1 MNTIEVNTSVVK
13 DSTIKNISKKVN
25 SEVTIQSPSWLY
37 QLYKN
42 GKLHFDRERLQR
54 LLLSWKSYKVNSYLT
69 TLFNGASHKDT
80 IQLAKIDTIV
90 SKLKEDLALET
101 DAFEK
106 DFIEENLTYFES
118 LKGKTYLV
126 LDGQHRIDVIVK
138 YFDNGFEEDEIVFN
152 PTTPVL
158 FKIESEQGHIDVK
171 GKYKDILSEE
181 VKDYMFNSIE
191 MLVVIYNTGDLQE
204 LANIFITSNSMKSMT
219 IHEKRILN
227 YNSTNRF
234 LVSLCYNDINI
245 QSMFKTIGSGMTGE
259 YHLDSKGDTLF
270 MAEMLMWINNNYYEN
285 QSDKLDEA
293 LGPNRKNLKVC
304 VSSKD
309 KDKTENIA
317 RVMADCCKL
326 YTKVYETEFKKF
338 SKSTLYNLFYTLA
351 FFMQKGNVWGKK
363 KNIDGKYKVKN
374 LESFIKWFFD
384 QEFKRINA
392 VGTYIHYQI
401 PGGKTK
407 KQMHEISFAKHNA
420 DQKHKSKQCMK
431 GQGGSKYT
439 FDSYGRLQYLLADL
453 SKSINELVK
462 LGALSAIGTRSTSS
476 ERDQK
481 MVEKGIELSESIGL
495 QLDEIVPISKGGES
509 TSENT
514 QFLKAK
520 VNLNKSDR
528 TV

>member
-1 MNTIEVNTSVVK
+1 MNTIQVNTSVVK

-37 QLYKN
+37 QLYKS
-42 GKLHFDRERLQR
+42 GKLHFDREKLQR
-54 LLLSWKSYKVNSYLT
+54 LLISWKPYKVNSYLT
-69 TLFNGASHKDT
+69 TLFNGANHKDT

-90 SKLKEDLALET
+90 LKLKEDLAIET

-106 DFIEENLTYFES
+106 DFIQENLTYFES

-152 PTTPVL
+152 PTTPIL
-158 FKIESEQGHIDVK
+158 FQIEGEQGHIDVK
-171 GKYKDILSEE
+171 GKYKDILSKE
-181 VKDYMFNSIE
+181 VKDYMFNSIQ
-191 MLVVIYNTGDLQE
+191 MLVVVYNTGDLQE
-204 LANIFITSNSMKSMT
+204 LANVFITSNSMKAMT

-227 YNSTNRF
+227 YSSTNRF
-234 LVSLCYNDINI
+234 LVSMCNNDLNI

-304 VSSKD
+304 VSKNEKD
-309 KDKTENIA
+309 TTAKIA
-317 RVMADCCKL
+317 RVMADSCALYDETKL
-326 YTKVYETEFKKF
+326 KKF

-351 FFMQKGNVWGKK
+351 FFMQEGNVWGKK
-363 KNIDGKYKVKN
+363 KDIDGKYQVDN
-374 LESFIKWFFD
+374 LETFAQQFFD
-384 QEFKRINA
+384 KEFERIHA
-392 VGTYIHYQI
+392 VGTYIPYQI

-407 KQMHEISFAKHNA
+407 KQMHDLSFAKHNA
-420 DQKHKSKQCMK
+420 DQKHKSKMCAE

-439 FDSYGRLQYLLADL
+439 FDSYARLQYLLEDI
-453 SKSINELVK
+453 SQDIEKLVK
-462 LGALSAIGTRSTSS
+462 LGALKKIGTRSTSS
-476 ERDQK
+476 ERNQK
-481 MVEKGIELSESIGL
+481 LVADGIKLSQSDDLE
-495 QLDEIVPISKGGES
+495 LDEIIPVSKGGEG
-509 TSENT
+509 TSENQ
-514 QFLKAK
+514 QFLKK
-520 VNLNKSDR
+520 EVNRNKSDR
-528 TV
+528 TVRS

>member
-181 VKDYMFNSIE
+181 VKDYIFNCI
-191 MLVVIYNTGDLQE
+191 
-204 LANIFITSNSMKSMT
+204 
-219 IHEKRILN
+219 
-227 YNSTNRF
+227 
-234 LVSLCYNDINI
+234 
-245 QSMFKTIGSGMTGE
+245 
-259 YHLDSKGDTLF
+259 
-270 MAEMLMWINNNYYEN
+270 
-285 QSDKLDEA
+285 
-293 LGPNRKNLKVC
+293 
-304 VSSKD
+304 
-309 KDKTENIA
+309 
-317 RVMADCCKL
+317 
-326 YTKVYETEFKKF
+326 
-338 SKSTLYNLFYTLA
+338 
-351 FFMQKGNVWGKK
+351 
-363 KNIDGKYKVKN
+363 
-374 LESFIKWFFD
+374 
-384 QEFKRINA
+384 
-392 VGTYIHYQI
+392 
-401 PGGKTK
+401 
-407 KQMHEISFAKHNA
+407 
-420 DQKHKSKQCMK
+420 
-431 GQGGSKYT
+431 
-439 FDSYGRLQYLLADL
+439 
-453 SKSINELVK
+453 
-462 LGALSAIGTRSTSS
+462 
-476 ERDQK
+476 
-481 MVEKGIELSESIGL
+481 
-495 QLDEIVPISKGGES
+495 
-509 TSENT
+509 
-514 QFLKAK
+514 
-520 VNLNKSDR
+520 
-528 TV
+528 